1 MIRGV
6 GTSFL
11 SFYFLKSFNINS
23 NTWFSG
29 STVSRLAQRIVK
41 GSVPEPVLNKKMI
54 SLNIVSL
61 ISGAMYIGDLE
72 ERMEA
77 ILEEISAAKGQI
89 ILFIDE
95 IHTIVGAVLLLNW
108 KKADYKIYKSENQ
121 FTEYLSIP

>member
-1 MIRGV
+1 MA
-6 GTSFL
+6 L
-11 SFYFLKSFNINS
+11 LLP
-23 NTWFSG
+23 
-29 STVSRLAQRIVK
+29 SRSALLLPSPSAR
-41 GSVPEPVLNKKMI
+41 VPELRPLFSLIIGDETASDNRSVCFLPSDLRFLRLLRQSSVVLKLVLQIYDFQMI

-95 IHTIVGAVLLLNW
+95 IHTIVGAGV
-108 KKADYKIYKSENQ
+108 
-121 FTEYLSIP
+121 F